1 MRYAEFGSTGSS
13 LWPKLAGVYEKEL
26 QAAIYDSLQYR
37 YKYILD
43 IGCAEGYYAVGY
55 ASKNIADQVY
65 AYDIDENAR
74 LMCER
79 MCQVNGVSMEIEG
92 WCTAETIKKLDFS
105 SEKRS
110 LIIAD
115 CEGYERELFTSENID
130 NLRNVN
136 LIVEVHDWIQN
147 ETPTLDYLIQLFEP
161 THDYE
166 IIYGVDDYEKAYR
179 YRVEELSEFSIKDR
193 YQVFRENRRR
203 LGEWIYF
210 KAKS

>member
-1 MRYAEFGSTGSS
+1 
-13 LWPKLAGVYEKEL
+13 
-26 QAAIYDSLQYR
+26 
-37 YKYILD
+37 
-43 IGCAEGYYAVGY
+43 
-55 ASKNIADQVY
+55 
-65 AYDIDENAR
+65 
-74 LMCER
+74 
-79 MCQVNGVSMEIEG
+79 MEIEG

-179 YRVEELSEFSIKDR
+179 YRVEELSEFSIKER